1 VSREIE
7 ARPGPLTWAGII
19 AATCLLLAV
28 LDSVLWLV
36 LPFLFALP
44 LYYLLYPALR
54 RIMFAGVSRESACL
68 IVTGV
73 FLLVALILGLLVAP
87 RLVARFA
94 DTGASVE
101 RYVAGGV
108 ALLERTLAALE
119 QSSGLLARAKLS
131 SLVTA
136 WLNEFS
142 ATFTERH
149 LQPALVAAAGWL
161 PALLLTPFF
170 AFFFLR
176 DGKNFQRFLARAVPN
191 AYFEKTLFLTHEVS
205 AAARGY
211 FEGLLLLT
219 VLDTVCLALGLWWL
233 GMPGPLILGFAAAVL
248 AWVPYVGSIAGC
260 VLVVLV
266 AATDFPGHPEIA
278 WQAVALF
285 ILVRMLDDFVFMPL
299 TIGRSLRLPPVIS
312 VLMLFVGGAIAGVV
326 GLMLVLPLLGVVM
339 VVGITMGEIV
349 TDPRLRA
356 RHRYAQRLRAR
367 GASVDLSV

>member
-1 VSREIE
+1 MSRELE
-7 ARPGPLTWAGII
+7 ARPGPFVWAGII
-19 AATCLLLAV
+19 AVTCLLLAV
-28 LDSVLWLV
+28 LDRVLWLV
-36 LPFLFALP
+36 VPFLFALP
-44 LYYLLYPALR
+44 LFYLLYPFQR
-54 RIMFAGVSRESACL
+54 RLMFAGISRETACL
-68 IVTGV
+68 IVTAGFLGV
-73 FLLVALILGLLVAP
+73 SILVGLLLAP
-87 RLVARFA
+87 RFVSRFA
-94 DTGASVE
+94 ESGASVD
-101 RYVAGGV
+101 RYVTGGV
-108 ALLERTLAALE
+108 ALLERTIAALE

-131 SLVTA
+131 ALVTA

-149 LQPALVAAAGWL
+149 LQPALVAAAAWL

-205 AAARGY
+205 SAARGY

-233 GMPGPLILGFAAAVL
+233 GMPGPFVLGFAAAVL

-266 AATDFPGHPEIA
+266 AATDFAGHPEVA
-278 WQAVALF
+278 WQAIALF
-285 ILVRMLDDFVFMPL
+285 VLVRMLDDFVFMPL
-299 TIGRSLRLPPVIS
+299 TVGRNLRLPPVIS
-312 VLMLFVGGAIAGVV
+312 VLMLFVGGAVGGVP

-339 VVGITMGEIV
+339 VVGITVGEIV

-356 RHRYAQRLRAR
+356 RHRHAQRLRAR
-367 GASVDLSV
+367 GASADLSV